1 MIGTREQRSCTFN
14 WSDLNLCAVEAA
26 GLDNC
31 FTEEEIHSAILQMPT
46 EKAPGPDG
54 FTGTFCRMCWPII
67 KSDVLRA
74 FCCLHSL
81 TTGPLHKL
89 NGASIALLP
98 KKVDAESVGDYRPIS
113 LIHSFAKIVS
123 KVLALR
129 LAPKLGDL
137 VSASQSAFVKKRCI
151 QDNLL
156 YVRNLARAYHRTRT
170 PALLLKLDISKAFDS
185 VSWEYLFELLQIRV
199 FPTRWRNWLALIL
212 SSSSSSVLL
221 NGVAGDAIV
230 HKRGLRQ
237 GDPLS
242 PYLLILAID
251 SLQRLFELATEE
263 GFLSPL
269 RGRYAKLR
277 LSLYADDAVIFINPL
292 KQDVDMT
299 IRLMQRFGDATGL
312 RINLSKSSVA
322 AIRCQDVDLDSILS
336 SFSGQRVEFPIT
348 YLGMPLSVG
357 RLRLVHLELIKD
369 KAVAKLSGWQCKLL
383 SPGGRRVLV
392 RSVLSSLPVYLLTVI
407 KSPKVFIKDFD
418 KIRRRFLWAGNQQL
432 HGGKCKVSWVRLQ
445 WLINRGGLGIINL
458 ELFSRAL
465 RLRWLWFEWK
475 CPEKPWVGM
484 ELPIDDTDR
493 ALFAAATRV
502 TVNNGQRAKFWHSSW
517 INGASPALLFPELFK
532 HSKRKNRTVA
542 EALRDDNWIRDI
554 LHDLTVGLLSEYT
567 QLWELVESVHFNH
580 ESAAEDTIT
589 WTRTASCEYSASSAY
604 KMQFEGEQGLDS

>member
-54 FTGTFCRMCWPII
+54 FTGTFYRMCWPII

-89 NGASIALLP
+89 NGVSIALLP

-151 QDNLL
+151 QDNFL
-156 YVRNLARAYHRTRT
+156 YVRNLVRAYHRTRT

-185 VSWEYLFELLQIRV
+185 VSWEYLLELLQIRG

-242 PYLLILAID
+242 PYLFILAID

-322 AIRCQDVDLDSILS
+322 TIRCQDVDGQHSIIFLR
-336 SFSGQRVEFPIT
+336 QRVEFPIT
-348 YLGMPLSVG
+348 CGMPLSVG
-357 RLRLVHLELIKD
+357 RLRLVHLEPIKD
-369 KAVAKLSGWQCKLL
+369 KAGKLSGWQCKLL
-383 SPGGRRVLV
+383 SRVASACAFKL
-392 RSVLSSLPVYLLTVI
+392 LAVYLLTVM
-407 KSPKVFIKDFD
+407 KPPKAFIKDFD

-432 HGGKCKVSWVRLQ
+432 HGGKCKVSWARLQ
-445 WLINRGGLGIINL
+445 WPINRSGLGFINL

-465 RLRWLWFEWK
+465 ACAGFGLNGSAR
-475 CPEKPWVGM
+475 EKPWVGM
-484 ELPIDDTDR
+484 ELPIDD
-493 ALFAAATRV
+493 
-502 TVNNGQRAKFWHSSW
+502 
-517 INGASPALLFPELFK
+517 
-532 HSKRKNRTVA
+532 RK
-542 EALRDDNWIRDI
+542 DDDKG
-554 LHDLTVGLLSEYT
+554 H
-567 QLWELVESVHFNH
+567 
-580 ESAAEDTIT
+580 
-589 WTRTASCEYSASSAY
+589 
-604 KMQFEGEQGLDS
+604 GEQWPKSKILGLD

>member
-1 MIGTREQRSCTFN
+1 MRLLSFSQTSRSGMAATNTGFPYKMEKLAGTY
-14 WSDLNLCAVEAA
+14 
-26 GLDNC
+26 
-31 FTEEEIHSAILQMPT
+31 
-46 EKAPGPDG
+46 
-54 FTGTFCRMCWPII
+54 
-67 KSDVLRA
+67 
-74 FCCLHSL
+74 SL
-81 TTGPLHKL
+81 
-89 NGASIALLP
+89 
-98 KKVDAESVGDYRPIS
+98 
-113 LIHSFAKIVS
+113 F
-123 KVLALR
+123 
-129 LAPKLGDL
+129 
-137 VSASQSAFVKKRCI
+137 
-151 QDNLL
+151 
-156 YVRNLARAYHRTRT
+156 
-170 PALLLKLDISKAFDS
+170 
-185 VSWEYLFELLQIRV
+185 
-199 FPTRWRNWLALIL
+199 LIL
-212 SSSSSSVLL
+212 
-221 NGVAGDAIV
+221 
-230 HKRGLRQ
+230 
-237 GDPLS
+237 
-242 PYLLILAID
+242 
-251 SLQRLFELATEE
+251 FATEE

-357 RLRLVHLELIKD
+357 RLRLVHLEPIKD

-392 RSVLSSLPVYLLTVI
+392 RSVLSSLPVYLLTVM
-407 KSPKVFIKDFD
+407 KPPKAFIKDFD

-432 HGGKCKVSWVRLQ
+432 HGGKCKVSWARLQ
-445 WLINRGGLGIINL
+445 RPINRGGLGIINL
-458 ELFSRAL
+458 ELFGRAL
-465 RLRWLWFEWK
+465 RRLRLWFEWK

-502 TVNNGQRAKFWHSSW
+502 MVNNGQRAKFWHSSW
-517 INGASPALLFPELFK
+517 INGVSPALLFPELFK

-589 WTRTASCEYSASSAY
+589 WTRTASGEYSASSAY
-604 KMQFEGEQGLDS
+604 KMQFEGGLHSDFPHTVWLVWAPAKCKFFLWLLLQNRVWTADRLLTRQWPNSYFCPMCYRNLETARHLFSVCPETCKIWTAMSRWLGCQSLHPNSWDADRSLGDWFYSLAGSSSSSSAQGLRSLAILVVWSVWSERNARIFKDEHKTIAALIVEIKEEVRLWSVAGAKHLASLVAPMYRE